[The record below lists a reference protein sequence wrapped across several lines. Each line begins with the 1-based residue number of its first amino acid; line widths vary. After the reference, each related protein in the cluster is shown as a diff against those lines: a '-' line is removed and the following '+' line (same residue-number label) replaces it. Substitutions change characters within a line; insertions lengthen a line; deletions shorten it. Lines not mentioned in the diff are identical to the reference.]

1 MPNCNC
7 DFDENNNQVQE
18 EESIEDRFRN
28 KILYGKE
35 LIYFTKKVQDEI
47 ASASSA
53 AQSSEEIIS
62 AIESA
67 KSEILADVR
76 DIVDDSIDGVNS
88 KLDLILE
95 KLDELDGRIL
105 SITPLKLDFNKDDY
119 VGDLSIFNLV
129 DPVENYFSD
138 TEGHGISVENLD
150 DMVVALRAGRTI
162 EFSEG
167 ESGVTVLTENRTE
180 TYTPPISYAGNGGYE
195 YEVPDGLEVYEEFHN
210 NGNDF
215 FIFKNAIILGNYGVI
230 PYEQEDVAEEMRNKM
245 NDFIS
250 GRIQFE
256 EYMNYFEP
264 YMHTVIVC
272 RFDGGVKSGRD
283 GTFIF
288 TDIPKEDFIDFHYE
302 TLD

>member
-18 EESIEDRFRN
+18 EESIEDRFKN

-95 KLDELDGRIL
+95 KLDELDERIL
-105 SITPLKLDFNKDDY
+105 SITPLKLDLNKDAY
-119 VGDLSIFNLV
+119 VGELSVFNLV
-129 DPVENYFSD
+129 DPVGNYFYD

-167 ESGVTVLTENRTE
+167 ESGITVLTEDSTE
-180 TYTPPISYAGNGGYE
+180 TYTPPISYATNGEYE

-215 FIFKNAIILGNYGVI
+215 FIFKNAVILGDYCVI
-230 PYEQEDVAEEMRNKM
+230 PSEQEGVAEEMRNKM

-272 RFDGGVKSGRD
+272 RFDGGVKGGQD